1 MNDDQLLKV
10 IALVGNL
17 LDGPPFVLPP
27 DPPIKHECYG
37 NSFEFVM
44 HNPGWTLVHG
54 TPMGGA
60 NLNERIGHAWAE
72 REHNGV
78 MWVYDPTS
86 LYLLPADDYY
96 RGGRINYAVRYSA
109 IRACVMALREQTPGP
124 WDETV
129 INAAHVDVRPEV
141 FWKPVTPKK
150 RTSKKKRLD
159 KRSSKLQTRK

>member
-1 MNDDQLLKV
+1 PTIYGAASRLRVSSIGRIAKLPCWRCVSLRRLRNMNDDQLLKV

-86 LYLLPADDYY
+86 LY
-96 RGGRINYAVRYSA
+96 
-109 IRACVMALREQTPGP
+109 
-124 WDETV
+124 
-129 INAAHVDVRPEV
+129 
-141 FWKPVTPKK
+141 
-150 RTSKKKRLD
+150 
-159 KRSSKLQTRK
+159 